1 MLGFYPVF
9 TDSSKKPLN
18 TQKGVL
24 QPKIRKYSPVFKKG
38 AVEQVRQPGV
48 SCAQVARE
56 LGIGSNLLSRWQR
69 EADAQGQ
76 QAFIGSGHARDEEV
90 TRLK

>member
-1 MLGFYPVF
+1 M
-9 TDSSKKPLN
+9 
-18 TQKGVL
+18 
-24 QPKIRKYSPVFKKG
+24 PKIRKYRPAFKKG

-48 SCAQVARE
+48 SCTLVARE
-56 LGIGSNLLSRWQR
+56 PGIGSNLLSRWQR

-76 QAFIGSGHARDEEV
+76 QAFSGSGHARDEEV